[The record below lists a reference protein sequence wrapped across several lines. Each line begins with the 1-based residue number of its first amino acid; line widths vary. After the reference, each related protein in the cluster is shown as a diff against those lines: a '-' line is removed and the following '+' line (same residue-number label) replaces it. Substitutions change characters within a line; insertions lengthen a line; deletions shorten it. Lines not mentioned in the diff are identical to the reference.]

1 MAEADAVTPATR
13 RRPVVVA
20 ISGASGA
27 LLAQRTIERL
37 LALRRPVEVICTPAA
52 RIVWRQELLRQWP
65 DDVRAWEQT
74 GLLQE
79 HAPGNQAATIASGT
93 YPVAGMVIVPCS
105 MVTVASLAAGLAT
118 NLVLRAADVQQKE
131 GRRLVVVPRE
141 TPLAVVHLQNLLTL
155 AQRGIRIVPPMPN
168 FYKRPATLAEVVD
181 FVAARVLVALG
192 VVDELDDPQQWQ
204 GIELE

>member
-1 MAEADAVTPATR
+1 MTNSDAVTPITR
-13 RRPVVVA
+13 RPPVVVA

-37 LALRRPVEVICTPAA
+37 LALRRPVEVICTPTA

-65 DDVRAWEQT
+65 DDVKIWEQT
-74 GLLQE
+74 GLFVE
-79 HAPGNQAATIASGT
+79 HAPGNQAATVASGT

-105 MVTVASLAAGLAT
+105 MGTVASLAAGLAT

-131 GRRLVVVPRE
+131 SRRLVVVPRE
-141 TPLAVVHLQNLLTL
+141 TPLAPVHLQNLLTL

-168 FYKRPATLAEVVD
+168 FYKRPATVAEIVD
-181 FVAARVLVALG
+181 FVAARILVALG
-192 VVDELDDPQQWQ
+192 VAEELDDPQQWQ

>member
-1 MAEADAVTPATR
+1 
-13 RRPVVVA
+13 
-20 ISGASGA
+20 
-27 LLAQRTIERL
+27 
-37 LALRRPVEVICTPAA
+37 
-52 RIVWRQELLRQWP
+52 VWRQELLRQWP

-105 MVTVASLAAGLAT
+105 MGTVASLAAGLAT

-192 VVDELDDPQQWQ
+192 VADELDDPQQWQ